1 MSTSLIV
8 VLSVVLLGI
17 VPTFCFVGCRFDT
30 SGLPGTPF
38 TSYTNTTVG
47 NPLCIGC
54 WPLKEKFDTDDAVD
68 LISGNNGKYNDPTT
82 APTLYPW
89 PAYSVPGGTGPAQPG
104 VYRWV
109 GIIGNGDAAI
119 KGFTTVVG
127 DEIVLGRAGAPAKP
141 VYLAMTYDATNQ
153 TLTLFVN
160 GGVDGVG
167 VQVPGV
173 AYMPNATQ
181 PLWIGAG
188 ASYVPRRPQP
198 AGTLGSPL
206 FPFVGAIQ
214 DVAIWRDMLSPAD
227 INTRFNNGSG
237 TS

>member
-1 MSTSLIV
+1 
-8 VLSVVLLGI
+8 
-17 VPTFCFVGCRFDT
+17 
-30 SGLPGTPF
+30 
-38 TSYTNTTVG
+38 
-47 NPLCIGC
+47 
-54 WPLKEKFDTDDAVD
+54 
-68 LISGNNGKYNDPTT
+68 
-82 APTLYPW
+82 
-89 PAYSVPGGTGPAQPG
+89 
-104 VYRWV
+104 
-109 GIIGNGDAAI
+109 
-119 KGFTTVVG
+119 
-127 DEIVLGRAGAPAKP
+127 
-141 VYLAMTYDATNQ
+141 MTYDATNQ